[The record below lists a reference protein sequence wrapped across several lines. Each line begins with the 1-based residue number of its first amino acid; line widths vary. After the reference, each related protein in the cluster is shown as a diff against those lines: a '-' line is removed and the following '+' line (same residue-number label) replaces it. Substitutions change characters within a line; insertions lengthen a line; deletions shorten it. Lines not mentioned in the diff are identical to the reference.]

1 MVGSILEALCRVPG
15 SSDIRQCAT
24 CAGAA
29 EPPGEVDFLT
39 PALPGSHR
47 HTISAVQWLGGLDA
61 GLRYLKTP
69 HAIYPL
75 GPVFHGSVPNVT
87 VLPLHGRL
95 NVGPI
100 SRPELLPDLWEL
112 ADDFD
117 LGMTELLDAT
127 R

>member
-15 SSDIRQCAT
+15 SSDISQCAT

-39 PALPGSHR
+39 PALPGPHR

-61 GLRYLKTP
+61 ALRYLDTP
-69 HAIYPL
+69 DALYPL
-75 GPVFHGSVPNVT
+75 RPVFHGAVLNVT
-87 VLPLHGRL
+87 VMPLNGRL

-100 SRPELLPDLWEL
+100 SCPELLPDL
-112 ADDFD
+112 
-117 LGMTELLDAT
+117 
-127 R
+127 